1 MPRPPIPQHVRCSVY
16 RRDRFRCRYCARR
29 VTFRT
34 GTLDHVI
41 PLSEHG
47 LSSEWN
53 LVTSCW
59 PCNAA
64 KGCRTLDT
72 LGWHLLP
79 VGMTRRQAEAFSIA
93 LPCYSRKYQQVPR
106 GYRKASPKRRPAF
119 CKR

>member
-1 MPRPPIPQHVRCSVY
+1 MSRPAIPRQVRCTVF

-29 VTFRT
+29 INYRT

-41 PLSEHG
+41 PHSDDG
-47 LSSEWN
+47 PSAPWN

-64 KGCRTLDT
+64 KGCRTLDA

-79 VGMTRRQAEAFSIA
+79 CGMTRTQAVAFGIV
-93 LPCYSRKYQQVPR
+93 LPLYPERYRR
-106 GYRKASPKRRPAF
+106 GQRSKQFPKRRMAAA
-119 CKR
+119 